1 MLHPWCNMQDL
12 TPRIGVL
19 GTGTV
24 GRKIATKL
32 VELGHEVM
40 LGSRSA
46 DNSTAA
52 EWVAATGARSSQG
65 TFADAAAHGELVFN
79 CTPGTVS
86 LEAIGSVRSEHLTG
100 KTLVDVSNSLDL
112 SRGFPVV
119 VTWPDDSVAEQI
131 QRAVPEAHVVK
142 ALNTVNNEVMVD
154 PVRVRGEH
162 DLFVCGDDA
171 AAKAEVVELLES
183 FGWPKEQLR
192 DLGDLTGAR
201 ALEAYLLLWL
211 RLRGLV
217 GSGDVNIRVVS

>member
-1 MLHPWCNMQDL
+1 
-12 TPRIGVL
+12 
-19 GTGTV
+19 
-24 GRKIATKL
+24 
-32 VELGHEVM
+32 VM
-40 LGSRSA
+40 LGSRAA
-46 DNSTAA
+46 DNRTAA
-52 EWVAATGARSSQG
+52 EWVAATGSGASHG

-86 LEAIGSVRSEHLTG
+86 LEANARLPSASLAG

-112 SRGFPVV
+112 SGGFPVV
-119 VTWPDDSVAEQI
+119 VLSPTDSVAEQI
-131 QRAVPEAHVVK
+131 QRAVAETHVVK

-154 PVRVRGEH
+154 PGRVPGEH
-162 DLFVCGDDA
+162 DLFVCGEDA

-183 FGWPKEQLR
+183 FGWPKERIR

-201 ALEAYLLLWL
+201 ALEAYLVLWL

>member
-1 MLHPWCNMQDL
+1 M
-12 TPRIGVL
+12 RIGVL

-46 DNSTAA
+46 DNPTAA
-52 EWVAATGARSSQG
+52 EWVAATGSGASQG

-86 LEAIGSVRSEHLTG
+86 LEAIASVPSASLAG

-112 SRGFPVV
+112 SGGFPVV
-119 VTWPDDSVAEQI
+119 VLSPTDSVAEQI
-131 QRAVPEAHVVK
+131 QRAVAETHVVK

-154 PVRVRGEH
+154 PGRVPGEH
-162 DLFVCGDDA
+162 DLFVCGEDA

-183 FGWPKEQLR
+183 FGWPKERIR

-201 ALEAYLLLWL
+201 ALEAYLVLWL
-211 RLRGLV
+211 RLRRLV